1 MNSGNQS
8 FCLTTVIS
16 HQLRHL
22 DGLTEA
28 LDVISELPLLLRAV
42 DAGQVHAME
51 PAVLLRLEPVGLQS
65 NIVSVSH

>member
-1 MNSGNQS
+1 MSD
-8 FCLTTVIS
+8 F
-16 HQLRHL
+16 L

-28 LDVISELPLLLRAV
+28 LNVISELPLLLRAV
-42 DAGQVHAME
+42 DAGQVHPME